1 METLG
6 PLLLSFLAYV
16 IGSASPGPAT
26 LTIMMTAAG
35 AGRAAGLRLA
45 AGVITGSVIWGV
57 VATLGLS
64 VVMSEIASALFILKF
79 VGGAYLLWLAYKSFR
94 AALQPD
100 DCPAGSAANGR
111 YFLKGLLLHLTNPKA
126 VLVWGSILT
135 IGVYEGAPLWVA
147 PTVLIVCSFLGAV
160 VFTAYALVFSTP
172 KAMAGYV
179 KARRPVQA
187 ACGLLFGAAGLK
199 LVLSRA

>member
-16 IGSASPGPAT
+16 IGTASPGPAI

-45 AGVITGSVIWGV
+45 AGVMTGSVLWGIA
-57 VATLGLS
+57 ATLGLS
-64 VVMSEIASALFILKF
+64 VVMSEVASALFVLKF
-79 VGGAYLLWLAYKSFR
+79 VGGAYLLWLAYKSFC

-100 DCPAGSAANGR
+100 QQAIGSIASEG

-135 IGVYEGAPLWVA
+135 IGMNEGSPVWVA
-147 PTVLIVCSFLGAV
+147 PTILVVCSLLGAV
-160 VFTAYALVFSTP
+160 VFTVYAFVFSTRR
-172 KAMAGYV
+172 AMTGYL

-199 LVLSRA
+199 LVLSRT